1 VPTASAGP
9 PAGAASVTFLS
20 VGVDGPAADA
30 SRERVFTFTTDAAG
44 IVEASAEVGGPDS
57 IRLCLGR
64 GAPGSETAQQC
75 QESSSEVTITSAAS
89 TAQTTWT
96 VTLTGAEGAGGLVD
110 LALAFPSVQ
119 PSVTIDGFRFQ
130 GTAFDAYN
138 GFLAEVRIGC
148 CSLAMDAE
156 WTGGSAPYRLLLSA
170 SDGGTIMDE
179 SGEGGG
185 FAFDAQTAA
194 DSYRIRLSNQQEFA
208 EQDFTLRATI
218 SWF

>member
-1 VPTASAGP
+1 MPTGSPGP
-9 PAGAASVTFLS
+9 PAGTASIAFLG

-30 SRERVFTFTTDAAG
+30 SRDRVFTFTSDAAG
-44 IVEASAEVGGPDS
+44 VVEASAETGGPENV
-57 IRLCLGR
+57 RLCLGR
-64 GAPGSETAQQC
+64 GAPGSVTAQQC
-75 QESSSEVTITSAAS
+75 QESTEASVTSVASAAE
-89 TAQTTWT
+89 TTWT
-96 VTLTGAEGAGGLVD
+96 VTLTGADGAGGTAD
-110 LALAFPSVQ
+110 LMLGFPSEA
-119 PSVTIDGFRFQ
+119 PSVTLDGFRFQ
-130 GTAFDAYN
+130 GTAFDDYN

-170 SDGGTIMDE
+170 SDGGTIIDE

>member
-1 VPTASAGP
+1 VPTGSPGP
-9 PAGAASVTFLS
+9 PAGTASIAFLG

-30 SRERVFTFTTDAAG
+30 SRDRVFTFTSDAAG
-44 IVEASAEVGGPDS
+44 VVEVSAETGGPENV
-57 IRLCLGR
+57 RLCLGR
-64 GAPGSETAQQC
+64 GAPGSVTAQQC
-75 QESSSEVTITSAAS
+75 QESTEASVTSVASAAE
-89 TAQTTWT
+89 TTWT
-96 VTLTGAEGAGGLVD
+96 VTLTGADGAGGTADLV
-110 LALAFPSVQ
+110 LGFPSEA

-148 CSLAMDAE
+148 CSLAMDAK
-156 WTGGSAPYRLLLSA
+156 WTGGSAPYRLLLSGL
-170 SDGGTIMDE
+170 DGGLNMDE

-194 DSYRIRLSNQQEFA
+194 GSYRIRLSNEQEFA

>member
-1 VPTASAGP
+1 MPTGSPGP
-9 PAGAASVTFLS
+9 PAGTASIAFLG

-30 SRERVFTFTTDAAG
+30 SRDRVFTFTSDAAG
-44 IVEASAEVGGPDS
+44 VVEASAETGGPENV
-57 IRLCLGR
+57 RLCLGR
-64 GAPGSETAQQC
+64 GAPGSVTAQQC
-75 QESSSEVTITSAAS
+75 QESTEASVTSVASAAE
-89 TAQTTWT
+89 TTWT
-96 VTLTGAEGAGGLVD
+96 VSLTGADGAGGTADLV
-110 LALAFPSVQ
+110 LGFPSEA
-119 PSVTIDGFRFQ
+119 PSVTLDGFRFQ
-130 GTAFDAYN
+130 GTAFDDYN

-170 SDGGTIMDE
+170 SDGGTIIDE

-194 DSYRIRLSNQQEFA
+194 DSHRIRLSNQQEFA

>member
-1 VPTASAGP
+1 M
-9 PAGAASVTFLS
+9 
-20 VGVDGPAADA
+20 GVDGPAADA

-44 IVEASAEVGGPDS
+44 VVEVSAETGGPENV
-57 IRLCLGR
+57 RLCLGR
-64 GAPGSETAQQC
+64 GAPGSVTAQQC
-75 QESSSEVTITSAAS
+75 QESTEASVTSVASAAE
-89 TAQTTWT
+89 TTWT
-96 VTLTGAEGAGGLVD
+96 VTLTGADGAGGTADLV
-110 LALAFPSVQ
+110 LGFPSEA

-170 SDGGTIMDE
+170 SDGGTIIDE

-185 FAFDAQTAA
+185 SAFDAQTAA

>member
-1 VPTASAGP
+1 VPTGSPGP
-9 PAGAASVTFLS
+9 PAGTASIAFLG

-30 SRERVFTFTTDAAG
+30 SRDRVFTFTSDAAG
-44 IVEASAEVGGPDS
+44 VVEASAETGGPENV
-57 IRLCLGR
+57 RLCLGR
-64 GAPGSETAQQC
+64 GAPGSVTAQQC
-75 QESSSEVTITSAAS
+75 QESTEASVTSVASAAE
-89 TAQTTWT
+89 TTWT
-96 VTLTGAEGAGGLVD
+96 VSLTGADGAGGTADLV
-110 LALAFPSVQ
+110 LGFPSEA
-119 PSVTIDGFRFQ
+119 PSVTLDGFRFQ
-130 GTAFDAYN
+130 GTAFDDYN

-170 SDGGTIMDE
+170 SDGGTIIDE